1 MVSRIVYGVFVVGV
15 GAFIWSNI
23 WQVAKVTFGDQSRT
37 GFPTVEAAC
46 GAAIEREI
54 AAIDRAREAASGERD
69 ADSARAAYA
78 ATRKKEPSD
87 LKTACATDPNGPDAL
102 AAVGRL
108 DRAAESHAVRDA
120 NEIGPMR
127 RNARSFIRVP
137 Q

>member
-23 WQVAKVTFGDQSRT
+23 WQVARVTFGDQSRDI
-37 GFPTVEAAC
+37 PRVEAAC

-54 AAIDRAREAASGERD
+54 GAIDRAREAASGERD
-69 ADSARAAYA
+69 ADSARATYA
-78 ATRKKEPSD
+78 ATRKSDASD

-127 RNARSFIRVP
+127 RNARSFIKVP